1 MILLRSNQNFLQRRV
16 FNMKH
21 KGLVFALML
30 SALIASVGLSGC
42 ATYGGLSRETP
53 YSLNLD
59 SEDLIY
65 GDIITYDKVG
75 KVGKKIDSLES
86 LKALTVAE
94 ALQKYRDFDMLLF
107 PQYVIKYQGKKV
119 TVTVTG
125 RLAKVKT
132 AN

>member
-1 MILLRSNQNFLQRRV
+1 
-16 FNMKH
+16 MKH
-21 KGLVFALML
+21 KGLVIALML
-30 SALIASVGLSGC
+30 AALIASVGLSGC

-65 GDIITYDKVG
+65 GDIISYEKVG

-86 LKALTVAE
+86 LKSLTVAE
-94 ALQKYRDFDMLLF
+94 ALQRYKEYDLLLF
-107 PQYVIKYQGKKV
+107 PQYVIKYQGNKV
-119 TVTVTG
+119 TITVTG

-132 AN
+132 TN